1 MAIRVDPLEIGRSRD
16 DHAGHHHSSSEPT
29 RPLRAL
35 LSEPVVRVALAA
47 AVVAQTVMTSMM
59 GIVSLVLHDHGHG
72 WKTVAISLSAHF
84 LGMFGLVLV
93 VGSLVDRIGRGVS
106 LVLGLLVLAAGV
118 LLLLADV
125 ELGWVAPAMF
135 LIGVGWNV
143 AFVAA
148 TTMLA
153 DATEPSERA
162 RLLGFSDFAA
172 FSAAAVG
179 SLLAG
184 VVLEARGLGALV
196 GFGAGLA
203 LLPVVVFVLRHPERL
218 LGRLAKQA

>member
-1 MAIRVDPLEIGRSRD
+1 V
-16 DHAGHHHSSSEPT
+16 
-29 RPLRAL
+29 
-35 LSEPVVRVALAA
+35 
-47 AVVAQTVMTSMM
+47 
-59 GIVSLVLHDHGHG
+59 
-72 WKTVAISLSAHF
+72 
-84 LGMFGLVLV
+84 
-93 VGSLVDRIGRGVS
+93 
-106 LVLGLLVLAAGV
+106 GLLVLAAGV

-125 ELGWVAPAMF
+125 EVGWVAPAMF

-148 TTMLA
+148 TTILS

-162 RLLGFSDFAA
+162 RLLGFSDFTA

-184 VVLEARGLGALV
+184 VVLDAWGLGALV

-203 LLPVVVFVLRHPERL
+203 LVPVVVFVLRHPERL
-218 LGRLAKQA
+218 LGRVARQA